1 MRKLWTERVAVGI
14 LIAGLAATVS
24 FAAEKSQESPGSE
37 GKGSGKEES
46 AGKPATTL
54 PADFVNYTES
64 IPGTDLTF
72 EMIAVP
78 GGTFLM
84 GSPASETGRKDDE
97 GPQHEVTVSPFWISK
112 TEVMWDQYDAF
123 RNACPGVPKGTPEW
137 EEPDLEDVDGI
148 SGPTPPY
155 GDPYRGFGGGN
166 RPAIGVSWHATMTHC
181 LWLSKVTGK
190 FHRLPTEAEWE
201 YACRAGSKG
210 TFCFGDD
217 VSALG
222 EYAWYK
228 KNSEH
233 QTHPVGTKK
242 PNAWSVQDMHGN
254 VSEWCLDWYQPDY
267 VLPPLP
273 PRLIDPFGTLGL
285 TPFPAS
291 RGERRESPRTS
302 PARNATICSSGPS
315 GPTEATNPGSGR
327 GCRSAREGHR
337 IRSPSARRGSR
348 GYSPSQDLL
357 GPGAISPTECNCS
370 SPPDTS
376 RDTTR

>member
-1 MRKLWTERVAVGI
+1 MHKLCWTERIAVGM
-14 LIAGLAATVS
+14 LMVGLAATIG
-24 FAAEKSQESPGSE
+24 FAAEKSQESPAVE

-46 AGKPATTL
+46 AGTPATTL

-64 IPGTDLTF
+64 IPGTDLTY

-84 GSPASETGRKDDE
+84 GSPVSETGRKEDE
-97 GPQHEVTVSPFWISK
+97 GPQHEVTVSPFWIAK

-123 RNACPGVPKGTPEW
+123 RNACPGLPKGTPEW

-166 RPAIGVSWHATMTHC
+166 KPAIGVSWHATMTHC

-190 FHRLPTEAEWE
+190 FYRLPTEAEWE

-233 QTHPVGTKK
+233 QTRPVGTKK
-242 PNAWSVQDMHGN
+242 PNAWGVQDMHGN

-267 VLPPLP
+267 YSSIPSGKWPPDPRGPEKGNNHVIRGGLMGSEADAPRVRSGSRDHSQDWWLQLDPMDPKSKWWHCGPATYVGFRVVRPLKPEKP
-273 PRLIDPFGTLGL
+273 PV
-285 TPFPAS
+285 
-291 RGERRESPRTS
+291 RES
-302 PARNATICSSGPS
+302 
-315 GPTEATNPGSGR
+315 
-327 GCRSAREGHR
+327 
-337 IRSPSARRGSR
+337 RRG
-348 GYSPSQDLL
+348 L
-357 GPGAISPTECNCS
+357 
-370 SPPDTS
+370 
-376 RDTTR
+376 